1 MYNLSRDTI
10 WPEFALVDPSNMD
23 TRSFIENTLRSVGKE
38 SKRLK
43 KSVQEFYDKLLV
55 PVNDQ
60 IVQNKVLPE
69 TKERL
74 QCCFKDIYL
83 SLKVHVMFYR
93 GIDKKPFEEND
104 KKIDETLK
112 KIRHLLDLKNEDMDP
127 IDAQIEG
134 STYEDLFDKLIDP
147 GSKVLEMFRVVAAS
161 PKGTPQEKSIQT
173 GSKDHANRVLQMAR
187 SFLRTL
193 HDKNTFLPK
202 VLAKVSREE
211 NSFIGAS
218 IAVSH
223 FLRPIYL
230 YSRVINRKK
239 SLAEAIIKFRA
250 LDISPEQNWEFEAFE
265 RQTVEIQKNEGEKEI
280 TKQHV
285 GPKDLCQNCKMMF
298 LGDKSGKGGRSF
310 LGACAEYCPVD
321 ELLPDESKL
330 KVTDVK
336 GDDSVIGYLLK
347 RNLSRCSLLFKEFE
361 NIYERCKSAVNSG
374 NDREVEAVYWEV
386 IHKLNIFGLKP
397 ECNPY
402 F

>member
-1 MYNLSRDTI
+1 MYAVT
-10 WPEFALVDPSNMD
+10 F
-23 TRSFIENTLRSVGKE
+23 
-38 SKRLK
+38 
-43 KSVQEFYDKLLV
+43 Q
-55 PVNDQ
+55 
-60 IVQNKVLPE
+60 
-69 TKERL
+69 
-74 QCCFKDIYL
+74 
-83 SLKVHVMFYR
+83 
-93 GIDKKPFEEND
+93 
-104 KKIDETLK
+104 
-112 KIRHLLDLKNEDMDP
+112 
-127 IDAQIEG
+127 
-134 STYEDLFDKLIDP
+134 
-147 GSKVLEMFRVVAAS
+147 FRVVAAS

-265 RQTVEIQKNEGEKEI
+265 RETVEIQKNEGEKEI

-386 IHKLNIFGLKP
+386 IHKLKIFGLKP

>member
-1 MYNLSRDTI
+1 M
-10 WPEFALVDPSNMD
+10 
-23 TRSFIENTLRSVGKE
+23 ENRA
-38 SKRLK
+38 
-43 KSVQEFYDKLLV
+43 
-55 PVNDQ
+55 
-60 IVQNKVLPE
+60 
-69 TKERL
+69 
-74 QCCFKDIYL
+74 
-83 SLKVHVMFYR
+83 
-93 GIDKKPFEEND
+93 
-104 KKIDETLK
+104 KKIKDLLGREVK
-112 KIRHLLDLKNEDMDP
+112 KNWCYPNVNTRKQGTVLNGWKTRHLTR
-127 IDAQIEG
+127 A
-134 STYEDLFDKLIDP
+134 FDDISNTDQSIITPKLAF
-147 GSKVLEMFRVVAAS
+147 SWVNQSLYVVTFQFHVVAAS

-265 RQTVEIQKNEGEKEI
+265 RETVEIQKNEGKKEI

-361 NIYERCKSAVNSG
+361 NIYERCKSAVNSR
-374 NDREVEAVYWEV
+374 NDKEVEAVYWEV

>member
-1 MYNLSRDTI
+1 M
-10 WPEFALVDPSNMD
+10 
-23 TRSFIENTLRSVGKE
+23 ENRA
-38 SKRLK
+38 
-43 KSVQEFYDKLLV
+43 
-55 PVNDQ
+55 
-60 IVQNKVLPE
+60 
-69 TKERL
+69 
-74 QCCFKDIYL
+74 
-83 SLKVHVMFYR
+83 
-93 GIDKKPFEEND
+93 
-104 KKIDETLK
+104 KKIKDVLGREVK
-112 KIRHLLDLKNEDMDP
+112 KNWCHPNINTRKQGTVFNGWKTRHLTTAFNDISNTDRSIITP
-127 IDAQIEG
+127 
-134 STYEDLFDKLIDP
+134 KLAF
-147 GSKVLEMFRVVAAS
+147 SWVNQSLYVVTFQFRVVAAS